1 MPFERVAVETGVAP
15 SRWLYRLW
23 SLLVVGLLLTSF
35 GLGFQASRGAV
46 SPDLHA
52 AVAFVVAAI
61 VIASHVR
68 LGDGWDLLAAVALL
82 GAVAL
87 GFALKGGG
95 ATNLHRTFSLLAV
108 VLSAVTHLRR
118 WRE

>member
-68 LGDGWDLLAAVALL
+68 LGDGWDLLAAVAL
-82 GAVAL
+82 